1 MAHVNDPEVIER
13 LMRNKGRWAIV
24 GLTTNEWRAAYDTS
38 LFIRDRLG
46 MEIIP
51 VNLPGDP
58 VHGEVGYR
66 SLEDIPP
73 EKRPIDVVDCFV
85 NSQKVGAVV
94 DQAIAVGAKAVWL
107 QLGVIDEA
115 AAERAKAA
123 GLDVVMNT
131 CPAQQA
137 WKFNL

>member
-1 MAHVNDPEVIER
+1 MSHVNDPSVLER
-13 LMRNKGRWAIV
+13 LMRTKGRWAIV
-24 GLTTNEWRAAYDTS
+24 GLSSNQWRAAYDTA

-51 VNLPGDP
+51 VNPRGES
-58 VHGEVGYR
+58 VHGETGYVR
-66 SLEDIPP
+66 LADIPDS
-73 EKRPIDVVDCFV
+73 KRPIDVVDCFV
-85 NSQKVGAVV
+85 NSQRVGDVV

-123 GLDVVMNT
+123 GLEVIMNA
-131 CPAQQA
+131 CPAQDA
-137 WKFNL
+137 VRFGL